1 LKKTLFI
8 INPASAR
15 GATLRAWADARKEIV
30 AAGVD
35 FEEHVTTRSG
45 EATEVAREALKI
57 EVARIVAVGG
67 DGTLSEIV
75 NGYFDDCGRAI
86 NSDAAIGLLPSGTG
100 SDFRRSLGLTSRRD
114 SIRALISL
122 ETRLL
127 DAVRAEFLDLD
138 GASVSRVF
146 INVASFGLGGDVSAL
161 VNKWRESLPRWI
173 GGGARFAA
181 AAIAALGRYKNV
193 SVSLRLDERAMSI
206 NSNLI
211 VVANGRFAGGGMM
224 LAPHAELDDGLLD
237 VIVTDGA
244 TRLDVI
250 RELPRIQRGAHLE
263 NPRVSEMRARE
274 VSIETEKPMA
284 IDLDGEMVGFT
295 PAHLRV
301 LPSAIRFWD
310 RELEGRKQKAESR
323 SIFHFPFEII

>member
-1 LKKTLFI
+1 MLAQGPPHLKQTLFI

-15 GATLRAWADARKEIV
+15 GTTLRAWADARREVV

-35 FEEHVTTRSG
+35 FNEHLTTRAG
-45 EATEVAREALKI
+45 EATEVAREALNSGMMH
-57 EVARIVAVGG
+57 IVAVGG
-67 DGTLSEIV
+67 DGTLSEVV
-75 NGYFDDCGRAI
+75 NGYFDDCGRVI

-100 SDFRRSLGLTSRRD
+100 SDFRRSLGLTSRGD
-114 SIRALISL
+114 SIGRLINS

-127 DAVRAEFLDLD
+127 DAVRAEFQDLD

-173 GGGARFAA
+173 GGSARFAA
-181 AAIAALGRYKNV
+181 AAIAALGRYRNV
-193 SVSLRLDERAMSI
+193 SVSLRLDERAMTI

-237 VIVTDGA
+237 VIVTDRA

-250 RELPRIQRGAHLE
+250 RELPRIQRGAHLK
-263 NPRVSEMRARE
+263 NPKVTEMRARE
-274 VSIETEKPMA
+274 VSINSEEPMA
-284 IDLDGEMVGFT
+284 IDLDGEMVGST
-295 PAHLRV
+295 PARLRV
-301 LPSAIRFWD
+301 LPSAIRF
-310 RELEGRKQKAESR
+310 LG
-323 SIFHFPFEII
+323 

>member
-1 LKKTLFI
+1 LKQILFI

-30 AAGVD
+30 AAGVS
-35 FEEHVTTRSG
+35 FQEHVTTRAG
-45 EATEVAREALKI
+45 EATEVTREALKI
-57 EVARIVAVGG
+57 GTARVVAVGG
-67 DGTLSEIV
+67 DGTLSEVV
-75 NGYFDDCGRAI
+75 NGYFDNCGSVI

-100 SDFRRSLGLTSRRD
+100 SDFRRSLGLTRRSD
-114 SIRALISL
+114 SIGRLINS

-127 DAVRAEFLDLD
+127 DAVRAEFQDLD
-138 GASVSRVF
+138 GASASRTF

-173 GGGARFAA
+173 GGSARFAA

-193 SVSLRLDERAMSI
+193 SVLLRLDERTMTI

-224 LAPHAELDDGLLD
+224 LAPHAELNDGLLD

-244 TRLDVI
+244 TRLDVVK
-250 RELPRIQRGAHLE
+250 ELPRIQRGAHLK
-263 NPRVSEMRARE
+263 NPKVIEMRARE
-274 VSIETEKPMA
+274 VSVNSEEPMA

-295 PAHLRV
+295 PARLAIV
-301 LPSAIRFWD
+301 ASAIRFIGHD
-310 RELEGRKQKAESR
+310 
-323 SIFHFPFEII
+323 P

>member
-1 LKKTLFI
+1 MKQTLFI

-30 AAGVD
+30 AAGVS
-35 FEEHVTTRSG
+35 FEERVTTHAG
-45 EATEVAREALKI
+45 EATEVTREALKI
-57 EVARIVAVGG
+57 GVARIVAVGG
-67 DGTLSEIV
+67 DGTLSEVV
-75 NGYFDDCGRAI
+75 NGYFDCGRAI

-114 SIRALISL
+114 SIRALI
-122 ETRLL
+122 EPKTRLL
-127 DAVRAEFLDLD
+127 DVARTGFKDQD
-138 GASVSRVF
+138 GTTVSRFF

-161 VNKWRESLPRWI
+161 VNRWRNTLPRWI
-173 GGGARFAA
+173 GGSARFAA

-193 SVSLRLDERAMSI
+193 AVSLRIDEREMPI

-211 VVANGRFAGGGMM
+211 VIANGRFAGGGMM

-244 TRLDVI
+244 TRLDVVK
-250 RELPRIQRGAHLE
+250 ELPRIQRGAHLK
-263 NPRVSEMRARE
+263 NPKVTEMRARE
-274 VSIETEKPMA
+274 VSINSEEPMA

-295 PAHLRV
+295 AAHLRV
-301 LPSAIRFWD
+301 LPSAIRF
-310 RELEGRKQKAESR
+310 LG
-323 SIFHFPFEII
+323 